1 MTIGAGLLVYAAA
14 CNEHKPAFTLPNG
27 LTSPGAGAYRAAPRP
42 GGKRAARPIVSAGSI
57 WTASDW
63 GRKRCWSRSS
73 DLRRRPR
80 GSSGPSGGQIGTA
93 VVDIRR
99 FFLDLPFSE
108 AFSGRRDGPAA
119 GNHPGDD
126 DVIAR
131 PSNRVSHVRRLLT
144 ASMAGWTRRNAP
156 VESDPRQGNGAGRLD
171 TSSLNRT
178 LPSRPVNQPTMAYS
192 SLIFHAKSSI
202 IIQLYKDF
210 LNPTG

>member
-1 MTIGAGLLVYAAA
+1 MPLSAMNTNRPSHSQTALRARGRA
-14 CNEHKPAFTLPNG
+14 
-27 LTSPGAGAYRAAPRP
+27 LTEPHPVPGQKGRQAYRFRRQYLDGFRLGTQALLE
-42 GGKRAARPIVSAGSI
+42 
-57 WTASDW
+57 
-63 GRKRCWSRSS
+63 RSS

-108 AFSGRRDGPAA
+108 AFSSRRDGPAA
-119 GNHPGDD
+119 GNHPGDN

-171 TSSLNRT
+171 TSSLNRAR
-178 LPSRPVNQPTMAYS
+178 PSRPADQPTMAYS